1 MPADDRLYA
10 YSAVLMGSPV
20 LLKLAEHNERLAGDV
35 FRLIR
40 QQEDLFTVNRAGSQV
55 MEINAAAGSHP
66 VAVSAPVF
74 ALIQRAWEVSLLP
87 GSSFNFAIGP
97 LVKRWK
103 IGFKGDSVPPAHELK
118 ALLALTSPAR
128 VELNEQARTVFL
140 PEAGMEI
147 DLGAIAKGYI
157 ADRVRDF
164 LHQRGCFCGLINL
177 GGNLQTLDAPEG
189 ETGWAIGLQ
198 KPFAGPG
205 ATIGTV
211 AVSNK
216 SVVTSGV
223 YERYFELDGRRYHH
237 ILDPQ
242 TGYPLDNELLSVTVI
257 SDSSLDGDIFTTLL
271 YGLGVEKSLALLA
284 DYPQLEA
291 IFVTR
296 EHEVILATQQ
306 PFRLLDEAYRLT
318 DNTVST
324 ARRTQ
329 PGADSGKPACR

>member
-1 MPADDRLYA
+1 MQQPCS
-10 YSAVLMGSPV
+10 YSAVLMGSPI
-20 LLKLAEHNERLAGDV
+20 LLKLAQHDERLAHDV

-40 QQEDLFTVNRAGSQV
+40 QQENLFTVNRAGSQL
-55 MEINAAAGSHP
+55 MAINAAAGKHP
-66 VAVSAPVF
+66 VAVSASVF
-74 ALIQRAWEVSLLP
+74 ALIERAREVSLLP
-87 GSSFNFAIGP
+87 GCCFNFAIGP

-118 ALLALTSPAR
+118 ALLALTRP
-128 VELNEQARTVFL
+128 ELVQLDKQQHTVFL

-164 LHQRGCFCGLINL
+164 LHQQGCYCGLINL

-189 ETGWAIGLQ
+189 ETSWAIGLQ
-198 KPFAGPG
+198 KPFGEPG
-205 ATIGTV
+205 ALIATV

-216 SVVTSGV
+216 SVVTSGI
-223 YERYFELDGRRYHH
+223 YERYFELDGRCYHH

-271 YGLGVEKSLALLA
+271 YGLGVEKGLALLA
-284 DYPQLEA
+284 DYPQIEA
-291 IFVTR
+291 VFVTR
-296 EHEVILATQQ
+296 KQQVVLATQQ
-306 PFRLLDEAYRLT
+306 PFRLLDESYQVI
-318 DNTVST
+318 DST
-324 ARRTQ
+324 A
-329 PGADSGKPACR
+329 